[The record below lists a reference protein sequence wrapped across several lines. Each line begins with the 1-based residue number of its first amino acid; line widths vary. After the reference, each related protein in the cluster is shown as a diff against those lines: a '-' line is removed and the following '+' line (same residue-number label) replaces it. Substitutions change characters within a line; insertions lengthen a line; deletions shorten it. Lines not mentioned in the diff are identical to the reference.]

1 MGIFCGN
8 CGARVE
14 DTAKVCGNCGAI
26 IQQDEFASLH
36 TTTNSRRKP
45 NPLLLVGLAAIAI
58 VCIIVVLSTVS
69 NKGYEKLVSASV
81 NALVE
86 QDIDTLIELSSDIY
100 SASKNEDD
108 VSQLESIYKYVAEEL
123 AERFEDEVGHRYK
136 TSFKIEEVSEP
147 SKRKTE
153 KLLDYLEEYIDEDEF
168 DLGKIKKV
176 ILAEVVVTAKKGR
189 FSDEQTVYFTMMQEG
204 RDWKLLLITLDN
216 SGF

>member
-1 MGIFCGN
+1 MGVFCGN
-8 CGARVE
+8 CGARVG

-45 NPLLLVGLAAIAI
+45 NSLLFVGLAAIAI
-58 VCIIVVLSTVS
+58 VCIIVVLITVS

-108 VSQLESIYKYVAEEL
+108 VFQLESIYEYVAEEL
-123 AERFEDEVGHRYK
+123 AERFEDEVGYRYK
-136 TSFKIEEVSEP
+136 TSFKIEEVREP
-147 SKRKTE
+147 SKRRIE
-153 KLLDYLEEYIDEDEF
+153 KLLDYFAEYIDEDEF
-168 DLGKIKKV
+168 DLGKIKKI

-189 FSDEQTVYFTMMQEG
+189 SSDEQTVYFTMMQED
-204 RDWKLLLITLDN
+204 RDWKLVLITLDN